1 MAARNRNLQGT
12 LLPGG
17 LQDLG
22 TDAGNLGKQDSLENG
37 TGNWRW
43 PRQDRQGWSQTGDAG
58 QWIPATKGLDTGEL
72 FESSLWT
79 ELCRVPTAVIE
90 LPNVPIL

>member
-12 LLPGG
+12 LLPGRLKG
-17 LQDLG
+17 LG
-22 TDAGNLGKQDSLENG
+22 ADAGNLEKQESLENG

-43 PRQDRQGWSQTGDAG
+43 PRQDRQGWSQTGDG
-58 QWIPATKGLDTGEL
+58 CQRIPVMKGLDAGEL

-79 ELCRVPTAVIE
+79 ELCRVPTAVVE